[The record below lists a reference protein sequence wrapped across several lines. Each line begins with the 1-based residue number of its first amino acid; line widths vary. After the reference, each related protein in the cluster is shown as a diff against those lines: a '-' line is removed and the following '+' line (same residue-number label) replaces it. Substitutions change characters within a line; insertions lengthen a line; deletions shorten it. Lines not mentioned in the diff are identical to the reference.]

1 MWLPTRNQRGLNVAG
16 RKSLADVPKRG
27 PLLEPE
33 LMARVRQIQIRTHRL
48 VNTALSGGYRST
60 FRGQGIEFSEVREYQ
75 PGDEVRRID
84 WNVTARTGVAY
95 IKTYAEERELTVQFI
110 VDTSLSMDFG
120 SRLRT
125 KRETA
130 AQFCALMSLV
140 ALRHQDRVGLTLFGA
155 KPGLHLLARKGG
167 THVLRVIR
175 EVIAASPEAGGSA
188 FAEVLEHASRVQ
200 RRRSVVFLVSDF
212 LEQVPASAKEP
223 VVPGSD
229 GRYSRPSVPGTAGQ
243 PDLDSS
249 KTPNPSAPPPTK
261 PWTERL
267 EELSRRHDVVAV
279 RITDPLELELPRAG
293 LVDLIEAE
301 TGHTVEVDTRS
312 KAVRDSWRESARA
325 RRAQQN
331 ALFARA
337 RVDVL
342 DLDTSKDLGEP
353 ILTFFRRRAKRHG
366 RSR

>member
-1 MWLPTRNQRGLNVAG
+1 MPLQSRIQPAAHGAG
-16 RKSLADVPKRG
+16 AG
-27 PLLEPE
+27 EQGALLERE

-60 FRGQGIEFSEVREYQ
+60 FRGQGIEFSEVRAYQ

-84 WNVTARTGVAY
+84 WNVTARTGDAY
-95 IKTYAEERELTVQFI
+95 IKTYAEERELTVHFI

-155 KPGLHLLARKGG
+155 KPGLHLPARKGG
-167 THVLRVIR
+167 THVLRVVR
-175 EVIAASPEAGGSA
+175 EVIAAPPEAGGSA
-188 FAEVLEHASRVQ
+188 FAEVLEHQSRVM

-212 LEQVPASAKEP
+212 LDQGASATRPAAQAAPQPAAAPATKRDETRR
-223 VVPGSD
+223 D
-229 GRYSRPSVPGTAGQ
+229 G
-243 PDLDSS
+243 
-249 KTPNPSAPPPTK
+249 TPWP
-261 PWTERL
+261 ERL
-267 EELSRRHDVVAV
+267 EELSRRHDVIAV
-279 RITDPLELELPRAG
+279 RITDPLELELPSAG
-293 LVDLIEAE
+293 LVELVEVE
-301 TGHTVEVDTRS
+301 TGRRIDVDSRS
-312 KAVRDSWRESARA
+312 RAVREAWRERAQA

-331 ALFARA
+331 ALIAGARA
-337 RVDVL
+337 DLL

-353 ILTFFRRRAKRHG
+353 ILAFFRRRAKRHA
-366 RSR
+366 RA